1 MYSHFFQ
8 AEKKPGDS
16 ATGANQETTPSSPTV
31 DQTQSN
37 PQSPTN
43 FANPV
48 FNNGFP
54 FPPPMMGMPSFPHF
68 LPFQMPSG
76 GGGSANVPRFPP
88 PPPFIPGMF
97 PPGPQNVFMQ
107 QWQMNP
113 LMMGR
118 FPVPPSVMFPGQMP
132 SSPFSQPMTNSP
144 PRATQA
150 STQMPQPQSPPHKP
164 QTTTPSEKPQATTSS
179 SQPTKV
185 ENITFTS
192 SSANNES
199 SDGSDSTASPD
210 ISSPGSENSSQEPH
224 KPSSSTQSSTDMPSS
239 QPQELTNVP
248 TGQRS
253 NEGLR
258 HRLVEDEGNHVPYR
272 APVGRVGQ
280 SAEIV
285 DHQHRRSGLSVSNV
299 MVFFIGLAIAILLIR
314 RFFLSRNWKFY
325 YGF

>member
-16 ATGANQETTPSSPTV
+16 ATGANQETTPSSPTN

-54 FPPPMMGMPSFPHF
+54 FPPPMMGMPNFSHF

-118 FPVPPSVMFPGQMP
+118 FPVPPSMMFPGQMP

-144 PRATQA
+144 PQATQA
-150 STQMPQPQSPPHKP
+150 STQMPKPQSLPHKP

-224 KPSSSTQSSTDMPSS
+224 KSSSSTQSSTDMPSS

-258 HRLVEDEGNHVPYR
+258 HRLVEDDGNHVPYR

-285 DHQHRRSGLSVSNV
+285 DHQRRRSGLSVSNV